1 MMYVYIGYY
10 YKTAAVKFVTL
21 QKTNAGWACFMQQE
35 LFSPGGVAFCHNN
48 YEQTQA
54 YEVFSGMRSDALV

>member
-35 LFSPGGVAFCHNN
+35 LFSPGGVAFCHNM
-48 YEQTQA
+48 
-54 YEVFSGMRSDALV
+54 SKPRGPRSSPGCVAIRSCD